1 MSTRFAA
8 AAPALLFLI
17 ISHPADAQLP
27 VHTIEGVGGGAITP
41 IALVVNS
48 GRAPAFST
56 TVVSLNDKN
65 LETFAVTQSFG
76 GRVEFGYATTRL
88 DLGDLRRDITAAT
101 TVDINRDHVLLHH
114 FNVRAIIVPQGSF
127 VPAIALGASLK
138 YNSGV
143 DNVDVSLAGALQ
155 GIAYDSDV
163 GVDFTLTATKIVSGV
178 LPKTFIVSAGGRASR
193 GAWAGLLGFANKYT
207 ATFEGNF
214 VYLAAPFL
222 TLAYEFRQMPNPYTA
237 GLAPLIGEPGDWHT
251 VDAIFHVA
259 NRFTVTGVLGVFG
272 NVLNKDANT
281 SFGIQFKNEF

>member
-8 AAPALLFLI
+8 AIPALLFLI
-17 ISHPADAQLP
+17 SNPVNAQLP

-76 GRVEFGYATTRL
+76 GRVEFGYAMTRL
-88 DLGDLRRDITAAT
+88 GLGDLPSDITAAT
-101 TVDINRDHVLLHH
+101 TVNINRNHVLLHH
-114 FNVRAIIVPQGSF
+114 FNVRAVLVPQGSV
-127 VPAIALGASLK
+127 VPAIAAGASLK
-138 YNSGV
+138 YNGSV
-143 DNVDVSLAGALQ
+143 DNIDVSLGGALQ
-155 GIAYDSDV
+155 TIAYDSDV
-163 GVDFTLTATKIVSGV
+163 GVDFTLTATRIIAGV
-178 LPKTFIVSAGGRASR
+178 LPKPFIVSAGGRASR
-193 GAWAGLLGFANKYT
+193 GAWGGLLGFANKYT

-222 TLAYEFRQMPNPYTA
+222 TLAYEFRQMPNAYTA
-237 GLAPLIGEPGDWHT
+237 GLAPVIGAPGDWHT
-251 VDAIFHVA
+251 IDAIFHVA

-272 NVLNKDANT
+272 NVVNKDANT
-281 SFGIQFKNEF
+281 SFGIQIKNEF